1 MRRVPL
7 FSVGFASTV
16 FLTSKAT
23 FAIIGP
29 ASDTG
34 ITIPNG
40 VLVDNRWLAAAG

>member
-23 FAIIGP
+23 FAIVRS

-34 ITIPNG
+34 FTTPNG

>member
-1 MRRVPL
+1 MVL
-7 FSVGFASTV
+7 
-16 FLTSKAT
+16 LTSKAT